1 MLSSTHAREQLRKE
15 NVPPAR
21 QGLVDQGDRGLA
33 VPGFVM
39 AALAKEHILSMTNC
53 GDGFRPG

>member
-1 MLSSTHAREQLRKE
+1 MLSSTRAREHK
-15 NVPPAR
+15 VA
-21 QGLVDQGDRGLA
+21 VDQGDCGLA

-53 GDGFRPG
+53 GGGFRPG